1 MTATAQPLRHGV
13 TNATGNVL
21 SVYLNVDQS
30 KASNLN
36 RRYENALMSDLKVI
50 GDRLSDNVDR
60 KDFHAAAALVQ
71 ELVGNEKP
79 SSKALVVFADSS
91 RVLFS
96 RGLDVDISTSL
107 HWGKPYV
114 APFVEALDEFERCTI
129 VVTNKWRGRVLS
141 VFLGR
146 VESSID
152 IEDAPHTTH
161 IRATGMDH
169 FEAQARDQR
178 HADENTKKH
187 LKHLLGCLES
197 VLLNYPS
204 GRIVLG
210 GNVEAVSEF
219 LRLLPKP
226 LKSRIIDT
234 LHSSMADSLEK
245 VVEAATEVS
254 IRYERDYETRSI
266 AHLLELV
273 GQNHKAVTGAAAT
286 LSAVRDKRLFTLY
299 YAEGFNLPG
308 KVCVACGSL
317 YTVHQAPPC
326 ASCGAHLE
334 DSADLLDQ
342 VLIATINCGARIE
355 QVRGEAA
362 NKLRNVGG
370 IGAVLRY

>member
-1 MTATAQPLRHGV
+1 MSATAQPLRHGV

-30 KASNLN
+30 NATNLN
-36 RRYENALMSDLKVI
+36 RGYENALVSDLKVI
-50 GDRLSDNVDR
+50 GDRLSENVDR
-60 KDFHAAAALVQ
+60 KDFHAAAALIQ
-71 ELVGNEKP
+71 ALVGSQKP

-96 RGLDVDISTSL
+96 RGLHVDIPTSV

-114 APFVEALDEFERCTI
+114 APFVEAVDEFERCTI
-129 VVTNKWRGRVLS
+129 VVTNKWQGRVLS

-146 VESSID
+146 VETSTE
-152 IEDAPHTTH
+152 IEDIPHTTH

-169 FEAQARDQR
+169 LEAQARDQR
-178 HADENTKKH
+178 HADENMKKH

-197 VLLNYPS
+197 VLLSYPS

-210 GNVEAVSEF
+210 GNVEAVSEL

-226 LKSRIIDT
+226 LKSRVIGT
-234 LHSSMADSLEK
+234 VHSSMADSLER
-245 VVEAATEVS
+245 VVETATEVS
-254 IRYERDYETRSI
+254 ARYERDDEARSI
-266 AHLLELV
+266 ANLHELT
-273 GQNHKAVTGAAAT
+273 GQNHKAVTGAAET

-299 YAEGFNLPG
+299 YAEGFKLPG
-308 KVCVACGSL
+308 RVCVACGSL
-317 YTVHQAPPC
+317 YTFHQTPPC

-334 DSADLLDQ
+334 DSADMLARVLL
-342 VLIATINCGARIE
+342 AAINCGARIE

-362 NKLRNVGG
+362 TKLRNVGG